1 MTFSHS
7 TTIVTLSWIGLAAGI
22 LTAIAIIIDIARG
35 RRQHMKIMEVTWP
48 VTGLYLGPLG
58 WWAYR
63 RMGRTVH
70 DTHGEHKPDKP
81 FWQSVFVSVTHC
93 GGGCTLGDIISDSA
107 IFVFGVSVT
116 SIALLNA
123 YILDFIAAY
132 LLGILFQY
140 LPIRSMGEPSRIT
153 ALWKAV
159 KADTL
164 SLISFE
170 IGLFGWMALVQLV
183 WFPQHLEANDPVFWF
198 MMQIGMAIGF
208 LTAYPTNWWL
218 VRRGIKHA
226 M

>member
-1 MTFSHS
+1 MTPSHS
-7 TTIVTLSWIGLAAGI
+7 TTIITLSWIGLTAGA
-22 LTAIAIIIDIARG
+22 LTAIAIIIDIASG
-35 RRQHMKIMEVTWP
+35 RRQHMRIMEVTWP

-63 RMGRTVH
+63 RMGRPIRKDH
-70 DTHGEHKPDKP
+70 NERKPDKP

-107 IFVFGVSVT
+107 IFLFGVSVT
-116 SIALLNA
+116 GIALINS

-140 LPIRSMGEPSRIT
+140 LPIRAMGETHRIT
-153 ALWKAV
+153 ALWKAI

>member
-1 MTFSHS
+1 MTEGHS
-7 TTIVTLSWIGLAAGI
+7 TALIILSWIGLTAGV
-22 LTAIAIIIDIARG
+22 LTAIVIIIDIASG

-58 WWAYR
+58 WWAYY
-63 RMGRTVH
+63 RMGRPVR
-70 DTHGEHKPDKP
+70 DAHGQHKPDKP

-116 SIALLNA
+116 SIALLNS

-140 LPIRSMGEPSRIT
+140 LPIRAMGEARRIT
-153 ALWKAV
+153 ALWKAI

-183 WFPQHLEANDPVFWF
+183 WFPQHLEASDPVFWF

-208 LTAYPTNWWL
+208 VTAYPTNWWL